1 MPKYFDVHTHVQF
14 EAFNED
20 RQAVLERLKESE
32 TWIINVGTQ
41 KETSRLATELAETV
55 PEGIYATV
63 GLHPTHTGPSY
74 HDTKELGKDGE
85 EFTRKGEVF
94 EADVYKS
101 LAQSNKV
108 VAIGESGLDYF
119 RLPPESK
126 EKQKEAFIQQIHL
139 ANEVGK
145 PLMLH
150 IRPQQGTMD
159 AYEDALVILG
169 EWKKQWPAMRGT
181 THFFAGTKE
190 IARQFLDLGFHISFS
205 GIVTIFPEYEEVVR
219 YVPLDRILPETD
231 APFAAPVPYRGTR
244 NESAYVVEV
253 VKKIAELKNL
263 SVEETEAQLLSN
275 VKELFGI

>member
-150 IRPQQGTMD
+150 IRDAYDD
-159 AYEDALVILG
+159 AYEIIKSEARVVG
-169 EWKKQWPAMRGT
+169 NV
-181 THFFAGTKE
+181 HFFVGSWEVAKK
-190 IARQFLDLGFHISFS
+190 FLDLGFTLSFT
-205 GIVTIFPEYEEVVR
+205 GVITFAREYDYVVKNS
-219 YVPLDRILPETD
+219 PLSQILSETD
-231 APFAAPVPYRGTR
+231 APYVAPIPYRGRR
-244 NESAYVVEV
+244 NEPLYVSEV
-253 VKKIAELKNL
+253 VKKIAEIRKEDLGR
-263 SVEETEAQLLSN
+263 VTEALVAN
-275 VKELFGI
+275 TAKLFGINLGD